1 MDKGW
6 LPAGALALALGACTG
21 TAPPSGGPLPLPA
34 APDTCGLADV
44 AGLVGQ
50 AASRLPGEGGWKNV
64 RMIRPGQAV
73 TMDYSPTRL
82 NVELDGADRILR
94 MSCG

>member
-1 MDKGW
+1 MDRGRIF
-6 LPAGALALALGACTG
+6 AGALLLALGACSG
-21 TAPPSGGPLPLPA
+21 NAPPVEGPRQPPA

-44 AGLVGQ
+44 AGFMGR
-50 AASRLPGEGGWKNV
+50 AAGKLPAEGGWETIRV
-64 RMIRPGQAV
+64 IRPGQAV

-82 NVELDGADRILR
+82 NVEVDGANQILR